1 MLPILI
7 VTFDII
13 AGEYV
18 PGDQPDQPFRAF
30 YKVVATVYLLFG
42 LSCMMLFLATLY
54 DVQQL
59 NLSRFFL
66 VKDDT
71 YVDPQGGDDDKSTI
85 VNEVEFARIHFS

>member
-1 MLPILI
+1 
-7 VTFDII
+7 
-13 AGEYV
+13 
-18 PGDQPDQPFRAF
+18 
-30 YKVVATVYLLFG
+30 

-85 VNEVEFARIHFS
+85 VNENQSSQKYARQFDDESPVQPSFDTNGFYQNPTNPFR